1 MRTDK
6 RIFRM
11 SIKRR
16 RAIAGLV
23 FISPFVIGF
32 LLFCLY
38 PLVQSVVFT
47 FNHLRV
53 TSSGYELE
61 FIKWENYRRALLV
74 DTSFM
79 PTFTGTIAQ
88 TLTELPLI
96 LIFSFFAAALLNQKF
111 RGRGLARMIFFLPV
125 IIASGVLTR
134 LEEVDYAT
142 GLVDQTL
149 QELRQMGSLGIAA
162 RQFMMAMRLPQDLL
176 NYVAFAVDR
185 IPQIVS
191 ASGIPILIFLAGLQS
206 IPQSYYEASDIEGA
220 TSWES
225 FWKIT
230 FPLITPLLPTNIVY
244 VMIDSFTAPTNGVI
258 RLVEANMWS
267 GAGFGGSLAMAWM
280 YFVAVALVLALSLK
294 LVSKHVF
301 YQH

>member
-1 MRTDK
+1 MRIDK
-6 RIFRM
+6 RILRM
-11 SIKRR
+11 SIKRQK
-16 RAIAGLV
+16 AIAGLV
-23 FISPFVIGF
+23 FISPFAIGF

-38 PLVQSVVFT
+38 PLVQSIVFT
-47 FNHLRV
+47 FNQLRV

-61 FIKWENYRRALLV
+61 FIRWENYRKALLV
-74 DTSFM
+74 DTAFM

-96 LIFSFFAAALLNQKF
+96 LIFSFLAAALLNQKF
-111 RGRGLARMIFFLPV
+111 RGRAMARMIFFLPV
-125 IIASGVLTR
+125 IITSGVLTR

-230 FPLITPLLPTNIVY
+230 FPLLSPLILTNIVY
-244 VMIDSFTAPTNGVI
+244 SIVDFFGSPRNEMIEKIRATAFG
-258 RLVEANMWS
+258 
-267 GAGFGGSLAMAWM
+267 GAGYGVSTAMAFM
-280 YFVAVALVLALSLK
+280 YFALVSFLITVIVVV
-294 LVSKHVF
+294 VSRWVF
-301 YQH
+301 YHE

>member
-1 MRTDK
+1 MRAN
-6 RIFRM
+6 RGIFRM

-16 RAIAGLV
+16 NAVAGVV
-23 FISPFVIGF
+23 FVSPFLIGF
-32 LLFCLY
+32 FLFCLY

-47 FNHLRV
+47 FNELRV

-61 FIKWENYRRALLV
+61 FIKWENYRRALFV
-74 DTSFM
+74 DTAFM

-96 LIFSFFAAALLNQKF
+96 LIFSFFAANLLNQKF
-111 RGRGLARMIFFLPV
+111 RGRALARMIFFLPV
-125 IIASGVLTR
+125 IITSGVLTR

-149 QELRQMGSLGIAA
+149 QEIRQMGSLGIAA
-162 RQFMMAMRLPQDLL
+162 RQFMMALRLPQEML
-176 NYVAFAVDR
+176 NYIAFAVDR
-185 IPQIVS
+185 IPAIVS

-206 IPQSYYEASDIEGA
+206 IPKSYYEASDIEGA

-244 VMIDSFTAPTNGVI
+244 VMIDSFTAPSNGMI
-258 RLVEANMWS
+258 RLVESNMWS

-280 YFVAVALVLALSLK
+280 YFMAAALVLAISLK

-301 YQH
+301 YQE

>member
-38 PLVQSVVFT
+38 PLVQSIVFT
-47 FNHLRV
+47 FNQLRV
-53 TSSGYELE
+53 TSNGYELE
-61 FIKWENYRRALLV
+61 FIRWENYRRALLV
-74 DTSFM
+74 DTAFM

-96 LIFSFFAAALLNQKF
+96 LVFSFLAAALLNQKF
-111 RGRGLARMIFFLPV
+111 RGRAMARMIFFLPV
-125 IIASGVLTR
+125 IITSGVLTR

-149 QELRQMGSLGIAA
+149 QEMRQMGTLGIAA

-280 YFVAVALVLALSLK
+280 YFAAVALVLALSLK

-301 YQH
+301 YQQ